1 MNHPYTPP
9 TPTGDSETSAQA
21 TPHGGT
27 GSPGSSIARLSEPNT
42 LSARA
47 LEARQLIHR
56 ADSVREQADAF
67 RALRTRLLA
76 LGGDTNFVTLV
87 VPISHGCGGSF
98 VARNLAAAF
107 AFDEAKTALLL
118 DCDAWHPSQ
127 HTAMGVD
134 ANRGGLMDYLSDQAM
149 DPSQVMYA
157 TGVPRLRLI
166 PSGRISETTNEAYS
180 SFRMR
185 TLMDSLRSRYPD
197 RYLFLDGP
205 PALGAPDAHIL
216 ADLADWVVLVAGYG
230 KVTPKQL
237 EMATSSFPPE
247 KLAGVIF
254 NQLP

>member
-1 MNHPYTPP
+1 MNHPYSPP
-9 TPTGDSETSAQA
+9 TPPSGNSDADRAAARTD
-21 TPHGGT
+21 
-27 GSPGSSIARLSEPNT
+27 GSRGSSIALLSEPN
-42 LSARA
+42 A
-47 LEARQLIHR
+47 LTPRQLESRQIIHR

-76 LGGDTNFVTLV
+76 VGGDTNFVTLV
-87 VPISHGCGGSF
+87 VPVTHGCGGSF

-118 DCDAWHPSQ
+118 DCDAWHPAQ
-127 HTAMGVD
+127 HAALHVD
-134 ANRGGLMDYLSDQAM
+134 ANHGGLMDYLSDSGM
-149 DPSQVMYA
+149 DPSQVIYA

-166 PSGRISETTNEAYS
+166 PSGRIHETTSEAFS

-185 TLMDSLRSRYPD
+185 TLMDSLRSRYAD

-216 ADLADWVVLVAGYG
+216 SELADLVVLVAGYG
-230 KVTPKQL
+230 RVTPKQL
-237 EMATSSFPPE
+237 EAATASFPPE